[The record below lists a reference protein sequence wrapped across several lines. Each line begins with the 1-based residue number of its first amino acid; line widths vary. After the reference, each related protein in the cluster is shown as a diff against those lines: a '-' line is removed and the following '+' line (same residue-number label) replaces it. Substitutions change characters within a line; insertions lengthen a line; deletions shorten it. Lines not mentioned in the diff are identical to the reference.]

1 MHSVWP
7 VEEIMKSILFS
18 QPSKRYTA
26 AVIIIM
32 LRVYS
37 SDEKGRRYYQLDDF
51 MLSLRYVSNCDRS
64 YSCSLTA
71 PVDMTEAIAFA
82 RSQKNRTTVTAMVVR
97 ASAMALE
104 HNPILAGRWL
114 DRIDRVY
121 VPEKE
126 EARIFLPVQVGDF
139 SNGVWLERPFKKS
152 LSEIAEELNRE
163 VKAVKDKSKGNLFY
177 PEPFLAISNVGTL
190 GMIENA
196 SATLTGDVV
205 SELVIC
211 SIIEKP
217 WVVNDKIEARKIMN
231 LVVGWDHFAV
241 LASTPAE
248 FLTEVKDLLE
258 HPGRLE

>member
-1 MHSVWP
+1 MQLLTV
-7 VEEIMKSILFS
+7 
-18 QPSKRYTA
+18 KRYTA
-26 AVIIIM
+26 VLIIIM

-64 YSCSLTA
+64 YSCSLTV
-71 PVDMTEAIAFA
+71 PIDMTEAIAFA
-82 RSQKNRTTVTAMVVR
+82 RSRKDRTTVTAMVVR
-97 ASAMALE
+97 ASAIALE
-104 HNPILAGRWL
+104 HDPALAGRWL
-114 DRIDRVY
+114 DRIDRIY

-139 SNGVWLERPFKKS
+139 SNGVWLERPVKKS
-152 LSEIAEELNRE
+152 LSDIAEELNRE
-163 VKAVKDKSKGNLFY
+163 VKAVRDKIKGNLFY

-205 SELVIC
+205 SELVMC
-211 SIIEKP
+211 STIDKP
-217 WVVNDKIEARKIMN
+217 WAVNGKIEARKIMN
-231 LVVGWDHFAV
+231 LVMVWDHFAV

-248 FLTEVKDLLE
+248 FLMEVKGLLE
-258 HPGRLE
+258 KPERL

>member
-1 MHSVWP
+1 
-7 VEEIMKSILFS
+7 
-18 QPSKRYTA
+18 
-26 AVIIIM
+26 
-32 LRVYS
+32 
-37 SDEKGRRYYQLDDF
+37 
-51 MLSLRYVSNCDRS
+51 
-64 YSCSLTA
+64 
-71 PVDMTEAIAFA
+71 
-82 RSQKNRTTVTAMVVR
+82 
-97 ASAMALE
+97 
-104 HNPILAGRWL
+104 
-114 DRIDRVY
+114 

-163 VKAVKDKSKGNLFY
+163 VKAVKSESGGNLFY